1 MNKKGIEWWGY
12 LLMIVLG
19 IIGIILIVFIF
30 TGGFRQLGDIS
41 VGLLNQTPPV

>member
-19 IIGIILIVFIF
+19 IIGIILVVFIF
-30 TGGFRQLGDIS
+30 GGGFGQLGDIS
-41 VGLLNQTPPV
+41 LGFLKQTPAP